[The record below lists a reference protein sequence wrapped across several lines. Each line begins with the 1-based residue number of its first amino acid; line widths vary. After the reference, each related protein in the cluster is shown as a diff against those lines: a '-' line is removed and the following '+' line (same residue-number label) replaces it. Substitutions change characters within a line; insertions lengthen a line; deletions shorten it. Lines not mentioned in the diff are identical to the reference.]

1 MAQTKKSATN
11 GTQQASNK
19 SESQQAN
26 NKGELLKLFTNSLK
40 DIYWAE
46 KQLVKSL
53 KKMAKAATADD
64 LRSAFEEHMT
74 QTEGQV
80 ERLEKV
86 FEVMEKKAAGKKCHA
101 MEGLIAEAE
110 ELIEETEDGSE
121 TRDVA
126 LISAAQKVEHYE
138 IASYGT
144 LRSLAQVL
152 GLKEAVN
159 LLQETLDEEK
169 ETDKILT
176 EIAENFVNEAALQ
189 E

>member
-1 MAQTKKSATN
+1 MAQTRKSASN
-11 GTQQASNK
+11 GTQQAD
-19 SESQQAN
+19 QR
-26 NKGELLKLFTNSLK
+26 GELMKLFTDSLK

-53 KKMAKAATADD
+53 KKMAKAATADEV
-64 LRSAFEEHMT
+64 RSAFEEHMT

-80 ERLEKV
+80 ERLEQV
-86 FEVMEKKAAGKKCHA
+86 FEIIEKKAVGKKCHA
-101 MEGLIAEAE
+101 MEGLVTEAE

-126 LISAAQKVEHYE
+126 LIAAAQKVEHYE

-144 LRSLAQVL
+144 LRLLAQVL
-152 GLKEAVN
+152 GYKKAVN

-169 ETDKILT
+169 ETDKTLT